1 METKKPKLDIEKPAI
16 AKAFD
21 VLVIALF
28 AAALVYLLLQ
38 WNQLPDRIPAHF
50 GANGEVDRY
59 GSKIELLL
67 LSVIGIVMWVGLWI
81 VEKYPYMFN
90 YMNLRPD
97 NVEIQYRYG
106 VLFMNV
112 IKNLST
118 LVVVFLL
125 WQSVDIALARIDSLN
140 APILITLLVLLFGAI
155 GVYFY
160 KVLKL

>member
-1 METKKPKLDIEKPAI
+1 METKKPKLDIEKPAV

-28 AAALVYLLLQ
+28 AAVLVYLLLQ

-59 GSKIELLL
+59 GSRMELLL
-67 LSVIGIVMWVGLWI
+67 LPVIGIVMWVGMWKL
-81 VEKYPYMFN
+81 EKYPHTYN
-90 YMNLRPD
+90 YLNLRPD

-112 IKNLST
+112 MKNIST
-118 LVVVFLL
+118 LLFVFLI
-125 WQSVDIALARIDSLN
+125 WQSIDIALARIGSLN
-140 APILITLLVLLFGAI
+140 MPLLITILALLFGSM
-155 GVYFY
+155 GVYLY